1 MKNVRKIPNAQK
13 KKKVK
18 NTKDTFAK
26 KQSNK
31 LSKKLRDS
39 EDSPLQWHPAFYAE
53 IQIELKEEL
62 ENLYFENEHQ
72 LGTKPKE
79 IDILI
84 IKKNND
90 IPVRKNIGRIFR
102 KYNSIEYKS
111 PEDSLTVNDFY
122 KVLGYT
128 YFYKADTIMDDEI
141 KIDELTITF
150 VSRHFPRK
158 LFRHLEIE
166 GTILTKIENGIWYTT
181 YGTIPVQFIVTAQ
194 LSEQENFWLKNLT
207 NDLQDKTTA
216 KELIERYKEHK
227 DDIHYDSV
235 MDIIVKANKNIF
247 NQGDENMCNAL
258 LELVQEQM
266 QDKIDEMLNQVSIKS
281 REDGMRLGEE
291 KGLRLGE
298 EKGLRL
304 GEEKGLRLAKMV
316 LRMNADGTDY
326 ETIASKCM
334 LSVEEVMD
342 ILNF

>member
-1 MKNVRKIPNAQK
+1 MKNVRKIP
-13 KKKVK
+13 
-18 NTKDTFAK
+18 
-26 KQSNK
+26 
-31 LSKKLRDS
+31 
-39 EDSPLQWHPAFYAE
+39 
-53 IQIELKEEL
+53 I
-62 ENLYFENEHQ
+62 
-72 LGTKPKE
+72 
-79 IDILI
+79 
-84 IKKNND
+84 
-90 IPVRKNIGRIFR
+90 
-102 KYNSIEYKS
+102 
-111 PEDSLTVNDFY
+111 
-122 KVLGYT
+122 
-128 YFYKADTIMDDEI
+128 
-141 KIDELTITF
+141 
-150 VSRHFPRK
+150 
-158 LFRHLEIE
+158 
-166 GTILTKIENGIWYTT
+166 
-181 YGTIPVQFIVTAQ
+181 QFIVTAQ

-216 KELIERYKEHK
+216 IELIERYKEHK

-281 REDGMRLGEE
+281 REVGM
-291 KGLRLGE
+291 RLGE

>member
-1 MKNVRKIPNAQK
+1 MKNVRKIPSAQK
-13 KKKVK
+13 KKKIK
-18 NTKDTFAK
+18 NTKDIFAK
-26 KQSNK
+26 KQLKEQSDK
-31 LSKKLRDS
+31 LSKKRRDS
-39 EDSPLQWHPAFYAE
+39 EDTPLQWHPAFYAE

-84 IKKNND
+84 IKKNSD

-102 KYNSIEYKS
+102 KYNIIEYKS
-111 PEDSLTVNDFY
+111 PEASLTVNDFY

-128 YFYKADTIMDDEI
+128 YFYKADTILDDEI

-158 LFRHLEIE
+158 LFQHLEME
-166 GTILTKIENGIWYTT
+166 RMILTKIENGIWYTT
-181 YGTIPVQFIVTAQ
+181 YGTIPIQFIVTAQ

-216 KELIERYKEHK
+216 IELIERYKEHK

-291 KGLRLGE
+291 KGLRL
-298 EKGLRL
+298 
-304 GEEKGLRLAKMV
+304 AQMV
-316 LRMNADGTDY
+316 FRMNADGTDY